1 MKLVST
7 AIGGA
12 IIGALAFGIWPEMW
26 KTYGIMGGWLASAI
40 LVGICW
46 YMNHWLGVISNE
58 PGSIWVD
65 QGWAVCAAGIAWGM
79 VRFGS
84 QFYQALPTLICCLIG
99 GGLAGIVADVLG
111 RDLSRRPIS
120 GLLLAADDCERPNQY
135 QLPSKSGHQ

>member
-99 GGLAGIVADVLG
+99 GGLAGIVAAKVKKHNASFNKP
-111 RDLSRRPIS
+111 RN
-120 GLLLAADDCERPNQY
+120 AAAAAEAEK
-135 QLPSKSGHQ
+135 LEEVSHV